1 MFSAF
6 MLHAWIVATL
16 VAVAAGC
23 VGFFVVARRAA
34 FAAHALPLGAFPGA
48 AAASLMGVNEFWGLA
63 GFAVL
68 GVLAIGQLQR
78 AGRREVASALW
89 LASALALGVLLLGLS
104 GRYAQSVY
112 GLLFGDLLGID
123 TRQMAVVAGFSG
135 LTVAL
140 VAWVARPLLLD
151 SLSSELASAAG
162 ARAAALE
169 FVFLGILALST
180 AIAVPV
186 VGALLVFSLMVGPA
200 SAARAFTDRPW
211 RSLAVAVGICLATV
225 WSAIA
230 LAYVT
235 NWPVGFFVGALSAL
249 CYAAGRLRG
258 GTVAL
263 AQVA

>member
-6 MLHAWIVATL
+6 MMHAWIVATL
-16 VAVAAGC
+16 VALAAGC

-63 GFAVL
+63 GFSVL

-78 AGRREVASALW
+78 VGRREIASALW
-89 LASALALGVLLLGLS
+89 LAGALALGVLLLNLS

-123 TRQMAVVAGFSG
+123 TTQMAVVAAFSG

-162 ARAAALE
+162 GRASALE
-169 FVFLGILALST
+169 FAFLGILALST

-186 VGALLVFSLMVGPA
+186 VGAMLVFSLMVGPA

-211 RSLAVAVGICLATV
+211 RALVIAVGICLVTV

-230 LAYVT
+230 LAYLT
-235 NWPVGFFVGALSAL
+235 NWPVGFFVGVLSSF
-249 CYAAGRLRG
+249 CYVAGRLRG
-258 GTVAL
+258 GTTAL

>member
-1 MFSAF
+1 
-6 MLHAWIVATL
+6 MLHAWVVATL
-16 VAVAAGC
+16 VAVTAGC

-48 AAASLMGVNEFWGLA
+48 AAASLMGVNLFWGLA
-63 GFAVL
+63 GFSAL
-68 GVLAIGQLQR
+68 GVLVIGQLQR
-78 AGRREVASALW
+78 AGRREIASALW
-89 LASALALGVLLLGLS
+89 LSGALALGVLLLSLS

-123 TRQMAVVAGFSG
+123 TTQMVVVAACSG

-169 FVFLGILALST
+169 FAFLGILALAT

-186 VGALLVFSLMVGPA
+186 VGALLVFSLMVGPS

-211 RSLAVAVGICLATV
+211 RALAIAVGMCLATV

-230 LAYVT
+230 LAYLT
-235 NWPVGFFVGALSAL
+235 NWPVGFFVGVLSAL
-249 CYAAGRLRG
+249 CYVVGRLRG
-258 GTVAL
+258 GTAAL
-263 AQVA
+263 AHVT